1 MKDVN
6 DFILDWD
13 ATKPKQQGIQQ
24 SVEEIKNIFKGLG
37 AANKTKEVKRTSV
50 KRPPRALER
59 RKRAL
64 NKS

>member
-13 ATKPKQQGIQQ
+13 VTKPKQGIQQ
-24 SVEEIKNIFKGLG
+24 SVEEIKNIFIGLG

-50 KRPPRALER
+50 KRPPRSLER